1 MPVPLTEGSGA
12 LTMVPRTVLTTT
24 FNSQTVSAGTALTLT
39 TNVQGVPTPF
49 TVDAD
54 TTKIRIIEVWKQP
67 YSDVVFL
74 KYLGEFA

>member
-1 MPVPLTEGSGA
+1 
-12 LTMVPRTVLTTT
+12 MVPRTVLTTT